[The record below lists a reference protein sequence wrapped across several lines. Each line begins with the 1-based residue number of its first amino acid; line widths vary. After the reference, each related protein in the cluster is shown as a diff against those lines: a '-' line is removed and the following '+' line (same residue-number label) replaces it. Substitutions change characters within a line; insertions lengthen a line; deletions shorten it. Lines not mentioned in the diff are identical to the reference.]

1 MSTEAERFAPTRGR
15 GDPGAARHRDL
26 PDRGVGQRP
35 HQPDQRAPG
44 HDRAQRASQPGPGAA
59 GQRERDP
66 LQQAPQL
73 RRATLMPPG
82 QPGQLLSKGRHR
94 ARRGIAPHPPDR
106 QLDLDRPAA
115 AGQIPQAAPVP
126 IMNPRRRR
134 PAARAGQQPCA
145 RAGRDPHPVTG
156 VLHLA
161 EVQARQMQEQH
172 VEQMDFPLRSAGA
185 AQSAMR
191 MILGLDAQTSEIV
204 TVNGR
209 VYAQLETP
217 PHEVGTPLETRAVH
231 TSRSA
236 RNHLRAMAATT
247 GISRGRVE
255 EVIDLVASAD
265 ASQASRQPRPAR
277 SSHPAEVNTS
287 GRPPLVLTSQPQAE
301 CLVRR
306 DARHR
311 YQNGRRVACL
321 L

>member
-1 MSTEAERFAPTRGR
+1 MSTEAEKFAPTTCRS
-15 GDPGAARHRDL
+15 DPGAARHRDL

-126 IMNPRRRR
+126 VMNPRRRR

-145 RAGRDPHPVTG
+145 RAGRDP
-156 VLHLA
+156 
-161 EVQARQMQEQH
+161 
-172 VEQMDFPLRSAGA
+172 
-185 AQSAMR
+185 
-191 MILGLDAQTSEIV
+191 
-204 TVNGR
+204 
-209 VYAQLETP
+209 
-217 PHEVGTPLETRAVH
+217 
-231 TSRSA
+231 
-236 RNHLRAMAATT
+236 
-247 GISRGRVE
+247 
-255 EVIDLVASAD
+255 
-265 ASQASRQPRPAR
+265 
-277 SSHPAEVNTS
+277 HPAEVNTS